1 MATLG
6 LSSQAPAVPGAS
18 VDGDIAA
25 MVKDVSATP
34 TATVVHDFPG
44 TGPRVITIL
53 MSAAIHG
60 LCEAIVPLVGA
71 GAELDATD
79 EFGWTALMHAAAS
92 GHLEV
97 VTALLACKPDL
108 QIKSTVDAGPC
119 AREGWDA
126 LAIALRARQC
136 EIATLLIE
144 ATANVRVNYREEG
157 RVLSARRL
165 AMEIADNAP
174 GRAALMSRLF
184 KAERANRRRDTSWL
198 GTPMGSGGSRASTG
212 NPAVMAT
219 HTNNKLETQGHST
232 FNSLDENNKRRVAF
246 SDSAPVGRFIKGP
259 GAQVEAKCV
268 NVEGKCEAALQG
280 HNVII
285 HIGMR
290 EVRPFEEEFTETMA
304 CPVCHSTKAKI
315 HTMGFYQCK
324 YDWWGRVAREDATDH
339 GRVSGK
345 GRAADGKYHLFTG
358 TKVSGTGSKAKVT
371 GETSEYRVLVVRATP
386 LS

>member
-79 EFGWTALMHAAAS
+79 EVRSRGTLSCHTFSGFSQRHCVCVQFGWTALMHAAAS

-108 QIKSTVDAGPC
+108 QIKSTVDVRRGHLWCGTHLVFPRTDLTWWHVQAGPC

-144 ATANVRVNYREEG
+144 ATANVRVNYRE
-157 RVLSARRL
+157 VLCRSGCYY
-165 AMEIADNAP
+165 IADGGTDHATV
-174 GRAALMSRLF
+174 L
-184 KAERANRRRDTSWL
+184 NRR
-198 GTPMGSGGSRASTG
+198 A
-212 NPAVMAT
+212 
-219 HTNNKLETQGHST
+219 E
-232 FNSLDENNKRRVAF
+232 
-246 SDSAPVGRFIKGP
+246 
-259 GAQVEAKCV
+259 C
-268 NVEGKCEAALQG
+268 
-280 HNVII
+280 
-285 HIGMR
+285 
-290 EVRPFEEEFTETMA
+290 
-304 CPVCHSTKAKI
+304 
-315 HTMGFYQCK
+315 
-324 YDWWGRVAREDATDH
+324 
-339 GRVSGK
+339 
-345 GRAADGKYHLFTG
+345 
-358 TKVSGTGSKAKVT
+358 
-371 GETSEYRVLVVRATP
+371 
-386 LS
+386 